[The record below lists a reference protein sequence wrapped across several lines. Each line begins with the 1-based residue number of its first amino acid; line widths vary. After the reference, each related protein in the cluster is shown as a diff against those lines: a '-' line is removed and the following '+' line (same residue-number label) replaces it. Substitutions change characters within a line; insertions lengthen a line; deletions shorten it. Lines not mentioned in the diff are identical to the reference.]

1 MKALKRLYMF
11 LRNHMPNVAVLM
23 VLSLVP
29 VAIWPVLGWVAGGCM
44 AILCLVLWIGD
55 YPKNWIAEV
64 EIPDCPG
71 Y

>member
-29 VAIWPVLGWVAGGCM
+29 VAIWPVLGWVVGGCM
-44 AILCLVLWIGD
+44 AILGLVLWIGD
-55 YPKNWIAEV
+55 YPMNWIAEV
-64 EIPDCPG
+64 EVE
-71 Y
+71 

>member
-23 VLSLVP
+23 VLSLIP
-29 VAIWPVLGWVAGGCM
+29 VAIWPALGWVVAGCM
-44 AILCLVLWIGD
+44 AILCIILWIGD
-55 YPKNWIAEV
+55 YPCNWIAEV
-64 EIPDCPG
+64 QIDDCPG